1 MSPLVSEELQLQWLD
16 YQQLVAPNH
25 IEQLLAQGCLPF
37 LLARFNVRNVFLGFE
52 SPLKRSPALKELLAL
67 NGEAQSLLNSLPI
80 NSIDTWEELVKQFLN
95 KFYPPNKTARQIDE
109 ILQFRPLNDDEQ
121 RINVPKAI
129 TCNESKRE
137 VSVLQ
142 NVANKQVDKVFTFDK
157 VFGPK
162 AQQRSIYDQAISP
175 IVKEVLDG
183 FNCTVFAYGQ
193 TGTGKT
199 YTMEGGM
206 RNKAGELPAEAGII
220 PRAVRQIFD
229 TLEGQNAD
237 YSMKVTFWELYN
249 EEITD
254 LLASEEPSKSSEE
267 RQKKPVSLME
277 DGKGCVVVRGLEE
290 EAVYSAND
298 IYNLLERGAARRRTA
313 DTLLNKRSS
322 RSHSVFSITIHV
334 KEMTVGDEELIKCG
348 KLNLV
353 DLAGSENISR
363 SGAREARAREAGE
376 INKSLLTLGRVITAL
391 VEHSIHIA

>member
-1 MSPLVSEELQLQWLD
+1 
-16 YQQLVAPNH
+16 
-25 IEQLLAQGCLPF
+25 
-37 LLARFNVRNVFLGFE
+37 
-52 SPLKRSPALKELLAL
+52 
-67 NGEAQSLLNSLPI
+67 
-80 NSIDTWEELVKQFLN
+80 
-95 KFYPPNKTARQIDE
+95 
-109 ILQFRPLNDDEQ
+109 
-121 RINVPKAI
+121 
-129 TCNESKRE
+129 
-137 VSVLQ
+137 
-142 NVANKQVDKVFTFDK
+142 

-175 IVKEVLDG
+175 IIKEVLDG

-267 RQKKPVSLME
+267 RQKKLVSLME

-298 IYNLLERGAARRRTA
+298 IYNLLE
-313 DTLLNKRSS
+313 
-322 RSHSVFSITIHV
+322 
-334 KEMTVGDEELIKCG
+334 
-348 KLNLV
+348 
-353 DLAGSENISR
+353 
-363 SGAREARAREAGE
+363 
-376 INKSLLTLGRVITAL
+376 
-391 VEHSIHIA
+391 